1 MAELE
6 GVTVGIHPETT
17 ETEGPKVEGTKTTT
31 KKMKGPPEILYSIN
45 SKYGKIPVYK
55 TEEEPCKLK
64 GDETL
69 EQLLPKHLEMM
80 WPRFDEHGVMVYIK
94 YGIMKQVKC
103 LLFGHCSE
111 CGQERKVLAC

>member
-17 ETEGPKVEGTKTTT
+17 EEESPKEEGTKTTA
-31 KKMKGPPEILYSIN
+31 KKKKGPPEVLYSIN

-64 GDETL
+64 RGRGTHTTVAQTSRNDVAE
-69 EQLLPKHLEMM
+69 
-80 WPRFDEHGVMVYIK
+80 I
-94 YGIMKQVKC
+94 
-103 LLFGHCSE
+103 
-111 CGQERKVLAC
+111 